1 MNLTK
6 REQLELMRGQGTFQR
21 KEKIRLALFIV
32 GLVLMIGLLV
42 TLQQDDKPE
51 TAPVDPS
58 LEAVKQSMVALP
70 QLEEGTL
77 DEVKDAENENR
88 ILLESKAFAALARLS
103 RALLP
108 GHLKAIGEPSLP
120 FAEVAKHPA
129 DFRGKPFRMRGAL
142 LHARQ
147 MIRVIGSPSEYWC
160 HVSTDEGHEFF
171 FVSTEVPKELF
182 GSENY
187 ILADGYF
194 FKIYTQNIDGK
205 QVTAP
210 LLVGRTLRP
219 SKRLAEP
226 ALVLDPVILADV
238 KDPAFGVDE
247 ELHQAGLW
255 HLLNYAYHLG
265 QDLPRLETEFENAAY
280 LNRPLTQTIAKQP
293 ELFRGKAVII
303 NAKAAT
309 AFTIAAEENPL
320 GLPFISHAY
329 LSKYEL
335 DDQFLR
341 VVGPGGEI
349 FDNHGL
355 DRELLGYFLQLW
367 AYVDTKDQPRRTPV
381 FVVAG
386 WRPRILPEPLIEG
399 QITFIFIGIA
409 VSLGILLTW
418 LALKDKRQSQDL
430 AQSLLQR
437 RQSRRQK
444 K

>member
-6 REQLELMRGQGTFQR
+6 REQLEMMRSQGTFQR
-21 KEKIRLALFIV
+21 KEKIRLGIFAL
-32 GLVLMIGLLV
+32 GLVLMVGLLV
-42 TLQQDDKPE
+42 ALQQNDE
-51 TAPVDPS
+51 TKTVPLDPS
-58 LEAVKQSMVALP
+58 LQAVKQSMVALP

-77 DEVKDAENENR
+77 DEVKDATKEDR

-120 FAEVAKHPA
+120 FAEVANRPA
-129 DFRGKPFRMRGAL
+129 DCRGKPFRMRGAL

-147 MIRVIGSPSEYWC
+147 MVRVIGSPAEYWC
-160 HVSTDEGHEFF
+160 HVKTDQGNEFF
-171 FVSTEVPKELF
+171 FVSTQVPKELF
-182 GSENY
+182 GAENY

-194 FKIYTQNIDGK
+194 FKIYTQNVDGK

-219 SKRLAEP
+219 SKRIAEP

-247 ELHQAGLW
+247 KLNQNGLW

-265 QDLPRLETEFENAAY
+265 QDLPRLETEFGNAAY
-280 LNRPLTQTIAKQP
+280 LDRPLTQTIAKQP

-309 AFTIAAEENPL
+309 AFTIATEENSL

-329 LSKYEL
+329 LSKFEL
-335 DDQFLR
+335 GDQLLR
-341 VVGPGGEI
+341 VIGPGGDI
-349 FDNHGL
+349 FNNHGL

-386 WRPRILPEPLIEG
+386 WRPRILPEPFIEG

-409 VSLGILLTW
+409 VSLGLLLTL
-418 LALKDKRQSQDL
+418 LAKKDKRQSQKL
-430 AQSLLQR
+430 AQSLLER
-437 RQSRRQK
+437 RQARRQK